1 MRIYLESLFAPNL
14 SEVPYC
20 PKCGLEEHPFAGDD
34 RSWLKLGI
42 CRKCGY
48 DCRSEFT
55 QQLQEYVEELDP
67 PVPEGVDIAA
77 SWQDTPRLDMHI
89 DKSVPPAIVIKWC
102 EQVDAQARMP
112 AANFLGLLC
121 YVSDERI
128 EASRIFRE
136 VLGAGEVDELLVWI
150 GQHRKGETA
159 GEV

>member
-1 MRIYLESLFAPNL
+1 
-14 SEVPYC
+14 
-20 PKCGLEEHPFAGDD
+20 
-34 RSWLKLGI
+34 
-42 CRKCGY
+42 
-48 DCRSEFT
+48 
-55 QQLQEYVEELDP
+55 
-67 PVPEGVDIAA
+67 
-77 SWQDTPRLDMHI
+77 MHI